1 MCVEWSLLGCCT
13 HCEEWISACHHWRSG
28 DIVLLVCWFLSS
40 CMWHEELGMKA
51 LLHFVQILGFVF
63 SSTWFIWASCV
74 SWFRFPINCWWK
86 IWRMVN
92 NRALRSSM
100 PSIHLS
106 SYICY
111 KLGGIHSIN
120 SWHRLLYRRCYEHIS
135 EYFRTCSA
143 DLFSYATC
151 ASSIWRGVKVVW
163 VVVHVD
169 SSVYLHPDLD

>member
-1 MCVEWSLLGCCT
+1 MELTRLLHTLWRMNLCLPSLKKWGHCVAGLL
-13 HCEEWISACHHWRSG
+13 IS
-28 DIVLLVCWFLSS
+28 SS
-40 CMWHEELGMKA
+40 CKLHEELGMKA

-63 SSTWFIWASCV
+63 ISTWFTWALCV
-74 SWFRFPINCWWK
+74 SWSRFSINYWWQ
-86 IWRMVN
+86 IGRMVN
-92 NRALRSSM
+92 NRALRNSM

-120 SWHRLLYRRCYEHIS
+120 YWHRLLYRRCYEHIS

-143 DLFSYATC
+143 DLFSYVTC
-151 ASSIWRGVKVVW
+151 ASSIWSGAKVVR

-169 SSVYLHPDLD
+169 SSVYLHPDFD